1 MEAIAIVTVLSGLQ
15 VFLFAFQVG
24 QQRVRHGVAAPAMT
38 GSPEV
43 ERAIRV
49 HENTIEQLVIF
60 IPALWIFGYY
70 VDARVGAGLG
80 LLFIVGRFVYRAGY
94 MQDPSK
100 RGTGFAISALAMMA
114 LAIGGLIGAVMAL
127 L

>member
-70 VDARVGAGLG
+70 VDALIGAGLG